1 MEATKSKEEATMEA
15 TTTKEEAAM
24 EATTS
29 KEEAAME
36 VKPLTLEVEIKKLTP
51 IKLEAVAVAEVVAEV
66 DQVVEVVAVAMNHK
80 TKDQMNLDQ
89 ILDQMNLDPII
100 QDQTKKAK
108 IKVEI
113 VLQSKDLKRLIES
126 KLYMLNFVI
135 VIMTAKQKLQPTIK
149 SL

>member
-1 MEATKSKEEATMEA
+1 
-15 TTTKEEAAM
+15 
-24 EATTS
+24 
-29 KEEAAME
+29 ME

-51 IKLEAVAVAEVVAEV
+51 NKLEAEAVAEAVAEA

-89 ILDQMNLDPII
+89 ILDQMNLDPMI

-113 VLQSKDLKRLIES
+113 VLQIKVLKRLIES
-126 KLYMLNFVI
+126 KLSILNFVI
-135 VIMTAKQKLQPTIK
+135 VVMTAKQKLQPTIK
-149 SL
+149 SF